1 MVKRFLTS
9 YFGFHKQ
16 QRNGLFLLISISF
29 VLLIV
34 RLSYPYFIKPDPIQ
48 VYNLPVMERI
58 LDSSSQPENTFHKN
72 ENVTD
77 HSSQKLFLFDPN
89 KVTQQELTAL
99 GFSKKTS
106 AVFMKFRNKG
116 FVFKQKSDLK
126 KVYGLSDDFYVQL
139 EPYIIIENEIKTEK
153 ETKLKQENLPAVIVD
168 KQVQQKIELNGADS
182 LQLIS
187 IHGIGNTY
195 ARRILKYRSLLG
207 GFVSVE
213 QLKEVYGFN
222 EDLYLK
228 VKDHFTVNAAN
239 IKKLNLNT
247 DEFKVINK
255 HPYITYEICKSIF
268 DWRRKTSITATNLK
282 DILLDEVLYHKLLPY
297 LIF

>member
-1 MVKRFLTS
+1 MVKRFLNS

-29 VLLIV
+29 FLLIV
-34 RLSYPYFIKPDPIQ
+34 RISYPYFIKPDPIQ
-48 VYNLPVMERI
+48 VFNLPLIERQ
-58 LDSSSQPENTFHKN
+58 LDSSAHADKPFPKD
-72 ENVTD
+72 ENVTVNRV
-77 HSSQKLFLFDPN
+77 QKLFVFDPN
-89 KVTQQELTAL
+89 KVTPEQLTEL
-99 GFSKKTS
+99 GFSKKTC

-116 FVFKQKSDLK
+116 FVFKHKTDLK
-126 KVYGLSDDFYVQL
+126 KVYGVNDDFYAQL
-139 EPYIIIENEIKTEK
+139 EPYIVLDKEIKTEK
-153 ETKLKQENLPAVIVD
+153 ETKLKEENATAVIFG
-168 KQVQQKIELNGADS
+168 KNVQQKVELNGADS

-187 IHGIGNTY
+187 INGIGNTY

-207 GFVSVE
+207 GYISVD

-228 VKDHFTVNAAN
+228 VKDHFSVNAAN
-239 IKKLNLNT
+239 IQKLNLNT

-268 DWRRKTSITATNLK
+268 DWRRKTAITATNLK
-282 DILLDEVLYHKLLPY
+282 DILHDEVLYHKLMPY
-297 LIF
+297 LNF